1 MKYSIHVVTWFLQ
14 AVILKMDDTKKVRQ
28 LKGHYHDILSCDF
41 SPDSAL
47 FATAC
52 YDTRVIVWDP
62 YTGDM
67 LLELGY
73 VNRPP
78 FSIIVSFPCTFNH
91 PNFDIL
97 AWHPFFIATKTCF
110 KSMKTVSILDRILKS
125 FANAMHKHGMAYSSY
140 LYGIF
145 HYIRKQY
152 FKMFCKFFYSHLYP
166 PPRPIFAGGANEH
179 YVRGVSFS
187 RDGLHLCSVADD
199 G

>member
-78 FSIIVSFPCTFNH
+78 FSRIVSFPCTFNH

-97 AWHPFFIATKTCF
+97 A
-110 KSMKTVSILDRILKS
+110 
-125 FANAMHKHGMAYSSY
+125 
-140 LYGIF
+140 
-145 HYIRKQY
+145 
-152 FKMFCKFFYSHLYP
+152 
-166 PPRPIFAGGANEH
+166 
-179 YVRGVSFS
+179 
-187 RDGLHLCSVADD
+187 
-199 G
+199 

>member
-73 VNRPP
+73 VNRPTL
-78 FSIIVSFPCTFNH
+78 FY
-91 PNFDIL
+91 
-97 AWHPFFIATKTCF
+97 TCF
-110 KSMKTVSILDRILKS
+110 L
-125 FANAMHKHGMAYSSY
+125 
-140 LYGIF
+140 
-145 HYIRKQY
+145 
-152 FKMFCKFFYSHLYP
+152 P
-166 PPRPIFAGGANEH
+166 
-179 YVRGVSFS
+179 
-187 RDGLHLCSVADD
+187 LCF
-199 G
+199 